1 VKKTV
6 LACIC
11 ALLLFAALCLPNA
24 RAFAESSGAETSG
37 DSDCGCSE
45 TGSGAYASETS
56 GWSSG
61 YGSTDDETEPAQA
74 EERLY
79 DPQTDGGINLIGI
92 NVITLAVLG
101 AIVVMLVKNRKAKHS
116 GETTAQKSGGNLGD
130 AELAALA
137 ARLYAAV
144 RRANSA
150 AELEAHKDSIERVYY
165 YRLVRRFETESA
177 EAGGAR
183 VDVESAQLERRWFET
198 GREAAYVN
206 ISARLEDG
214 AVETAVC
221 KLVRAEGADEWK
233 LSQIRTA

>member
-1 VKKTV
+1 MKKTV

-11 ALLLFAALCLPNA
+11 ALLLLTALCLPGT
-24 RAFAESSGAETSG
+24 RALAESSGAETSG

-101 AIVVMLVKNRKAKHS
+101 AIVVMLVKSRKAKHS
-116 GETTAQKSGGNLGD
+116 GETVAQNSGEAGD

-150 AELEAHKDSIERVYY
+150 AELEAHKDSIERAFY
-165 YRLVRRFETESA
+165 YRLVRRFETEPA

-183 VDVESAQLERRWFET
+183 VDVETAKVERRWFET

-214 AVETAVC
+214 AAETAVC
-221 KLVRAEGADEWK
+221 RLVRAEGANEWK